1 MKRYL
6 LSYLAAYVAS
16 LAAFGVIMVIAISN
30 WFFTDSP
37 LWFDVLGVIVTAL
50 PALALG
56 EVLGRRFNAK
66 QAGRPLRGLLI
77 LLAIMAIL
85 AFTTELHAY
94 LYIASWPG
102 LLIGNALQTVFD
114 VSNHWDGAFVLLG
127 NLLLPL
133 LFHLGWRWGT
143 AE

>member
-16 LAAFGVIMVIAISN
+16 LAAFGVIIVIAISN

-56 EVLGRRFNAK
+56 EVLGRRFKAK
-66 QAGRPLRGLLI
+66 QAGIPLRGLLI
-77 LLAIMAIL
+77 LLAILAIL
-85 AFTTELHAY
+85 AH
-94 LYIASWPG
+94 P
-102 LLIGNALQTVFD
+102 
-114 VSNHWDGAFVLLG
+114 
-127 NLLLPL
+127 
-133 LFHLGWRWGT
+133 RWCLWQNRKLCC
-143 AE
+143 

>member
-56 EVLGRRFNAK
+56 EVLGRRFKASRK
-66 QAGRPLRGLLI
+66 ASARLADPAGNHGNTGVYNRTPRVSI
-77 LLAIMAIL
+77 YRLLAWFADWQR
-85 AFTTELHAY
+85 AADSF
-94 LYIASWPG
+94 
-102 LLIGNALQTVFD
+102 
-114 VSNHWDGAFVLLG
+114 
-127 NLLLPL
+127 
-133 LFHLGWRWGT
+133 RC
-143 AE
+143 

>member
-50 PALALG
+50 R
-56 EVLGRRFNAK
+56 EVLGRRFKAK

-85 AFTTELHAY
+85 AFTTELHEY

>member
-50 PALALG
+50 PALARSRQDLC
-56 EVLGRRFNAK
+56 AK
-66 QAGRPLRGLLI
+66 LFAGSG
-77 LLAIMAIL
+77 
-85 AFTTELHAY
+85 
-94 LYIASWPG
+94 
-102 LLIGNALQTVFD
+102 
-114 VSNHWDGAFVLLG
+114 
-127 NLLLPL
+127 
-133 LFHLGWRWGT
+133 
-143 AE
+143 

>member
-16 LAAFGVIMVIAISN
+16 LAAFGVIIVIAISN

-56 EVLGRRFNAK
+56 EVLGRRFKAK
-66 QAGRPLRGLLI
+66 QAGRPLRGLL
-77 LLAIMAIL
+77 
-85 AFTTELHAY
+85 T
-94 LYIASWPG
+94 ASS
-102 LLIGNALQTVFD
+102 ALFL
-114 VSNHWDGAFVLLG
+114 SNVL
-127 NLLLPL
+127 
-133 LFHLGWRWGT
+133 FSSS
-143 AE
+143 

>member
-56 EVLGRRFNAK
+56 EVLGPVASRQNK
-66 QAGRPLRGLLI
+66 QEGLC
-77 LLAIMAIL
+77 AAC
-85 AFTTELHAY
+85 
-94 LYIASWPG
+94 
-102 LLIGNALQTVFD
+102 
-114 VSNHWDGAFVLLG
+114 
-127 NLLLPL
+127 
-133 LFHLGWRWGT
+133 
-143 AE
+143 

>member
-56 EVLGRRFNAK
+56 EVLGRRFKAK
-66 QAGRPLRGLLI
+66 QAGIPLVPSRFMRKIVCRLRLN
-77 LLAIMAIL
+77 
-85 AFTTELHAY
+85 E
-94 LYIASWPG
+94 
-102 LLIGNALQTVFD
+102 
-114 VSNHWDGAFVLLG
+114 VS
-127 NLLLPL
+127 
-133 LFHLGWRWGT
+133 RQ
-143 AE
+143 

>member
-1 MKRYL
+1 MRYVGSHRPDLWNGGVAVKRYL

-56 EVLGRRFNAK
+56 EVLGRRFKANK
-66 QAGRPLRGLLI
+66 QEGLC
-77 LLAIMAIL
+77 AAC
-85 AFTTELHAY
+85 
-94 LYIASWPG
+94 
-102 LLIGNALQTVFD
+102 
-114 VSNHWDGAFVLLG
+114 
-127 NLLLPL
+127 
-133 LFHLGWRWGT
+133 
-143 AE
+143 

>member
-50 PALALG
+50 PALAL
-56 EVLGRRFNAK
+56 
-66 QAGRPLRGLLI
+66 
-77 LLAIMAIL
+77 
-85 AFTTELHAY
+85 
-94 LYIASWPG
+94 
-102 LLIGNALQTVFD
+102 
-114 VSNHWDGAFVLLG
+114 
-127 NLLLPL
+127 
-133 LFHLGWRWGT
+133 
-143 AE
+143 

>member
-56 EVLGRRFNAK
+56 EVLGRRFKAK
-66 QAGRPLRGLLI
+66 QAGSDTWAAETLKVLGKQESGIFPAVACGKKARNCKYRKNSLCILRTI
-77 LLAIMAIL
+77 Y
-85 AFTTELHAY
+85 EL
-94 LYIASWPG
+94 
-102 LLIGNALQTVFD
+102 
-114 VSNHWDGAFVLLG
+114 
-127 NLLLPL
+127 
-133 LFHLGWRWGT
+133 
-143 AE
+143 

>member
-50 PALALG
+50 PAFIKLMVAMLPAL
-56 EVLGRRFNAK
+56 LDQPA
-66 QAGRPLRGLLI
+66 
-77 LLAIMAIL
+77 
-85 AFTTELHAY
+85 
-94 LYIASWPG
+94 
-102 LLIGNALQTVFD
+102 
-114 VSNHWDGAFVLLG
+114 
-127 NLLLPL
+127 
-133 LFHLGWRWGT
+133 T
-143 AE
+143 A